1 MDAADSAAR
10 AVSLPSKPVLQWAR
24 QVAEAAG
31 ASSLSNGS
39 EPADSKSSGANI
51 GPTLGQDGQ
60 ADTSAAAMQ
69 GSTSKP
75 ADSAHPFAFDIGALG
90 MGSPA
95 AEEHSSPEPVSQ
107 PEKATPA
114 ANVDPFAFDMGA
126 FGMGTIEST
135 TPPVESQPTAAT
147 LQRAELPEM
156 RPSQPAPKQ
165 AADPYAFDMGAFN
178 MAGMSAAAHKH
189 EHSSSYATDEVGQDS
204 SPAATQEA
212 VPKPAAQSDPYAF
225 DTGAFGMAGASESSA
240 SEAPVQQEEAVPK
253 PAAKSDPYAFDMGAF
268 GMAGAASSPAD
279 DRRMQDTAAEPQHS
293 SSAAHQAKETQPA
306 AQADPFA
313 SDLGA
318 FGMGGMTSTELPSSS
333 LREDKQAQ
341 EHDTT
346 HEAQESG
353 QGETVS
359 RPAADPYAF
368 DMGAFGLS
376 APPEAAQSNS
386 SASSIA
392 AKASHQQRAA
402 SATEAQHAQQGSSAA
417 PVRLGSVRHASSRQQ
432 HQQHQGISPS
442 AAGNLSLE
450 PPREEPFD
458 PLTDSEMQ
466 QLERLLLRA
475 AAVLESRSCLGKG
488 HLEHPSCLAGISNV
502 APDAFSG
509 ATDDAVHDAEAA
521 VDSCKFC
528 TASCKGMIYVLLGR
542 SDVLCPAVQT
552 CSQGCTFC

>member
-1 MDAADSAAR
+1 MRLQEAALDERVSMDAADSAAP

-24 QVAEAAG
+24 QVAEAAD

-75 ADSAHPFAFDIGALG
+75 ADSAHPFAFDMGALG

-95 AEEHSSPEPVSQ
+95 AEEHSSRQPVSQ

-126 FGMGTIEST
+126 FGMGTIESM
-135 TPPVESQPTAAT
+135 TPPRESQPTAAT
-147 LQRAELPEM
+147 LQSAELPEM

-165 AADPYAFDMGAFN
+165 AADPYAFNMGAFN

-189 EHSSSYATDEVGQDS
+189 EHSSSYATDEVGQNS

-212 VPKPAAQSDPYAF
+212 VPKPAAQ
-225 DTGAFGMAGASESSA
+225 
-240 SEAPVQQEEAVPK
+240 
-253 PAAKSDPYAFDMGAF
+253 SDPYAFDMGAF

-313 SDLGA
+313 FDLGA

-333 LREDKQAQ
+333 LQEDEQAQ
-341 EHDTT
+341 EHDRT
-346 HEAQESG
+346 HDAQGSG

-376 APPEAAQSNS
+376 APPEAAQSIS
-386 SASSIA
+386 SASSITLT
-392 AKASHQQRAA
+392 ASHQQRAA
-402 SATEAQHAQQGSSAA
+402 SATEAQHVQQGSSAA
-417 PVRLGSVRHASSRQQ
+417 LVRLGSVRHASSRQQ

-475 AAVLESRSCLGKG
+475 AGVLESRSSLGKG
-488 HLEHPSCLAGISNV
+488 HLEHPSCLAGISHV
-502 APDAFSG
+502 APDAFPD
-509 ATDDAVHDAEAA
+509 ATDDAVHDGEAA
-521 VDSCKFC
+521 VNSCKFC

-542 SDVLCPAVQT
+542 SDVLCPAV
-552 CSQGCTFC
+552 